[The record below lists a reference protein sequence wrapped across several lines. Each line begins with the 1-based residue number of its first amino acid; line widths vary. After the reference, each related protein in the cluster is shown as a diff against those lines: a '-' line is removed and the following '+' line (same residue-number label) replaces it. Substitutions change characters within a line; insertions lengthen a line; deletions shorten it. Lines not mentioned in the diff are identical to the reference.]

1 MPMTHLQKPIK
12 RTLNETKLEPMVDYP
27 QERYPWGTRIDLN
40 DETMEMMG
48 IDADNFA
55 VEDSIKLTAKAK
67 VISTNKREDIDS
79 DTGSP
84 KVNQSVEL
92 QITHLE
98 LSAADSKTVRELMR
112 MLR

>member
-12 RTLNETKLEPMVDYP
+12 RTLNEAKLEAVPDYP
-27 QERYPWGTRIDLN
+27 QERYPYGTRIDLN
-40 DETMEMMG
+40 DETMEMLG
-48 IDADNFA
+48 IDADDFA
-55 VEDSIKLTAKAK
+55 VEDSIKITAKAK

-84 KVNQSVEL
+84 KINQSIEV

-98 LSAADSKTVRELMR
+98 LSATESKTVRELMR
-112 MLR
+112 MIR